1 MSNYP
6 QNFNNQVSYEEFV
19 NNRFNVSRKRT
30 NNVFGCI
37 PLRLMGLISTII
49 CIKLCLTSL
58 GIGIYTLF
66 VTSLTRLGY
75 SLIFGNVLFILGFV
89 PGVFGILLKS
99 YKLAFFG
106 PLNVLLIMLWNVGII
121 TTLIVFVTTLAE
133 FIPIQDA
140 PLFSNFGKVFLIIAI
155 VFHFLSFVFEI
166 VFIYVLIAIYQ
177 NLKRKALRLNQ
188 ESVNYT

>member
-1 MSNYP
+1 MKLYSL
-6 QNFNNQVSYEEFV
+6 
-19 NNRFNVSRKRT
+19 
-30 NNVFGCI
+30 C
-37 PLRLMGLISTII
+37 LLCLIS
-49 CIKLCLTSL
+49 S
-58 GIGIYTLF
+58 LF
-66 VTSLTRLGY
+66 VINCEEVSKPGR
-75 SLIFGNVLFILGFV
+75 V
-89 PGVFGILLKS
+89 PLKKS

-166 VFIYVLIAIYQ
+166 VFIYILIAIYQ
-177 NLKRKALRLNQ
+177 NLKRRALRLNQ
-188 ESVNYT
+188 ESFNYT